1 MLVPTRMGR
10 QEGKST
16 QNEKEEKG
24 GMEMGMA
31 YQLARGDE
39 NCIKNG
45 VSDLKSAK

>member
-31 YQLARGDE
+31 YQLYGGMKIASKMG
-39 NCIKNG
+39 
-45 VSDLKSAK
+45 